1 MAGKRIQSLFE
12 TDSKEAMADAL
23 ILNEPDECSLEAMEQ
38 KLNVHFTKQEVYQ
51 LCCILHP
58 MLRSHSAIHK
68 ITRSGE
74 KKVCKEILG
83 ILSSNTNKLDMMR
96 GLAFFLCDKSN
107 LSHYTDTLSPEM
119 QELWRRLLTN
129 FYVSETEAMAIL
141 KREEN
146 MISHSSSWYSSRG
159 EGWKSKQFYFFSYTR
174 SNSATRLTRYG
185 YRERDYFIYLY
196 PEFYRVFYPLFF
208 PEHEQPPVIVSQL
221 PNEQYS
227 VFDFEA
233 DSLAKYTLL
242 SGMLETKEIGFTKR
256 GLSLSDLK
264 RAGKRLGMEEL
275 FPADAPDPQAG
286 MRQRFY
292 VAMNTINEKILQKR
306 GAKDKSYQ
314 EQMRRFVAHVTDVEP
329 LLVPCLLP
337 HIKGLRKK
345 FVETGRIKKICKML
359 FNWLMESDDKDGWLS
374 IADIVPAEMS
384 SDNVE
389 SARRTL
395 LVFDHQEQNDDV
407 VIVNEFSKH
416 KIAVDSFLNEF
427 GLTTLKSVAVM
438 LSSLGLVQ
446 VALSPLH
453 RSESPFARVEYA
465 RLTPLGRYAFGLTDE
480 YEPPQIE
487 QRAYFELDPER
498 LIIRSLIDPN
508 PYGQLLLDSSVSI
521 SKNRFETSP
530 SSFLANC
537 HNREDVERKIAL
549 FKQFISSELPPLWK
563 QFFDS
568 LLLHCHPLTTETA
581 TYRHYRLSPDNTD
594 LIRLITTDER
604 IRQLVIRAE
613 GYLILVRQEDLNKFE
628 TILKKYGYLL

>member
-1 MAGKRIQSLFE
+1 
-12 TDSKEAMADAL
+12 
-23 ILNEPDECSLEAMEQ
+23 
-38 KLNVHFTKQEVYQ
+38 
-51 LCCILHP
+51 
-58 MLRSHSAIHK
+58 
-68 ITRSGE
+68 
-74 KKVCKEILG
+74 
-83 ILSSNTNKLDMMR
+83 
-96 GLAFFLCDKSN
+96 
-107 LSHYTDTLSPEM
+107 
-119 QELWRRLLTN
+119 
-129 FYVSETEAMAIL
+129 
-141 KREEN
+141 
-146 MISHSSSWYSSRG
+146 
-159 EGWKSKQFYFFSYTR
+159 
-174 SNSATRLTRYG
+174 
-185 YRERDYFIYLY
+185 
-196 PEFYRVFYPLFF
+196 
-208 PEHEQPPVIVSQL
+208 
-221 PNEQYS
+221 
-227 VFDFEA
+227 
-233 DSLAKYTLL
+233 
-242 SGMLETKEIGFTKR
+242 
-256 GLSLSDLK
+256 
-264 RAGKRLGMEEL
+264 
-275 FPADAPDPQAG
+275 
-286 MRQRFY
+286 
-292 VAMNTINEKILQKR
+292 
-306 GAKDKSYQ
+306 
-314 EQMRRFVAHVTDVEP
+314 
-329 LLVPCLLP
+329 
-337 HIKGLRKK
+337 
-345 FVETGRIKKICKML
+345 ML

-407 VIVNEFSKH
+407 VMVNEFSKH

-438 LSSLGLVQ
+438 LSSLGLAQ

-498 LIIRSLIDPN
+498 LIIRSLADPN

-568 LLLHCHPLTTETA
+568 LLQHCHPLTTETA